1 MLAKAIE
8 STNNETKRRHL
19 VKLCET
25 LFCITKPC
33 TEQLQKSACDLLK
46 CYQSIVQISRYL
58 AEFLYDDKQ
67 LDELQNKIDNS
78 LSRIACRSYLT
89 QVRIDI

>member
-25 LFCITKPC
+25 P
-33 TEQLQKSACDLLK
+33 
-46 CYQSIVQISRYL
+46 
-58 AEFLYDDKQ
+58 EFLYDDKQ
-67 LDELQNKIDNS
+67 LDELHNKIDNS
-78 LSRIACRSYLT
+78 LSRIACRCYLT
-89 QVRIDI
+89 Q